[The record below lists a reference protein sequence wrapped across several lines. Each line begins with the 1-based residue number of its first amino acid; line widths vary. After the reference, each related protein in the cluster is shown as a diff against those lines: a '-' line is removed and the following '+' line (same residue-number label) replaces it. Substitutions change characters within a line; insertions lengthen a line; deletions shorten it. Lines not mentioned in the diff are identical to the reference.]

1 MLASRLTRGA
11 LVALAIVLAG
21 SFAALRFA
29 PAWFLE
35 EHPIGLFFCEE
46 PGLHPTRPSTIHL
59 EPGLVEHT
67 NWIEFPIRTDPV
79 PNVWALCVDG
89 GGVSSE
95 PSAIRGNVVR
105 FSLQTRFVNL
115 LWLSHRLETY
125 SQPEHWKLDY
135 ETCRTL
141 PDGSLDCR

>member
-1 MLASRLTRGA
+1 MRASRITRG
-11 LVALAIVLAG
+11 VLAG
-21 SFAALRFA
+21 LAIALTGSFAVLRFA
-29 PAWFLE
+29 PAWFLAA
-35 EHPIGLFFCEE
+35 PPRGPFFCEE
-46 PGLHPTRPSTIHL
+46 PGLRPTGPSTIHF
-59 EPGLVEHT
+59 EPGLVEHSS
-67 NWIEFPIRTDPV
+67 WIEFPIRTDPV